1 MSPYIAAPWILWDWK
16 IGWPAD
22 LPDPGRS
29 WDPWNLPLGGQE
41 MFNGGFFL
49 KGDHITTGKT

>member
-41 MFNGGFFL
+41 MFNGGFF
-49 KGDHITTGKT
+49 